1 MLSLTLY
8 LGCVGGHLHGLD
20 SPDAE
25 DSAQAETG
33 EGDTAGDT
41 SGDSGGDSGRDSGD
55 TGPGP
60 NPFAD
65 GDGDGFPDA
74 WAETEY
80 WEESPLASLLL
91 PTEVPDGTHWEVRIA
106 TSTDRLTWEPDNRVI
121 AHGFSSL
128 DLIVAGE
135 MLILAG
141 MVDGAVARDLPA
153 SVQGYN
159 IPAIAT
165 ADLET
170 WGSQTWPI
178 GQGSETNVVDPSLQL
193 GSDGVLRATWFA
205 HSTPGVDPATI
216 EGIHLVQ
223 RGTWSDTGTFIQDDF
238 EEEFAEEWLADP
250 VICELDGTPWMF
262 YTHFA
267 ERIRAA
273 RSTDGGGHFEPV
285 TTFSWEEP
293 SVPFCIAEEDGI
305 RVIAQTSGGR
315 FSPRQGWVASDGSF
329 TEIEPLYED
338 HPWGDNCTSP
348 VVGYWQERWVLA
360 CAVQVQGE

>member
-1 MLSLTLY
+1 M
-8 LGCVGGHLHGLD
+8 HGT
-20 SPDAE
+20 DAHDTE
-25 DSAQAETG
+25 DSAG
-33 EGDTAGDT
+33 GDTGGSESDSGND
-41 SGDSGGDSGRDSGD
+41 SGDDSGD
-55 TGPGP
+55 TAIGP

-65 GDGDGFPDA
+65 ADGDGLPDA

-80 WEESPLASLLL
+80 WEENPLASLLL
-91 PTEVPDGTHWEVRIA
+91 PTDVPDETHWEVRIA
-106 TSTDRLTWEPDNRVI
+106 TSDDGLSWVPDDRVI

-128 DLIVAGE
+128 DLMVAGE

-153 SVQGYN
+153 SVQGYT

-223 RGTWSDTGTFIQDDF
+223 RGTWSDSGTFLQDDV
-238 EEEFAEEWLADP
+238 EEEFAEDWLADP

-273 RSTDGGGHFEPV
+273 RSTDGGAHFEPV
-285 TTFSWEEP
+285 SSFSWEEP
-293 SVPFCIAEEDGI
+293 SVPFCITGEDGI

-315 FSPRQGWVASDGSF
+315 FSPRQGWVASDDSF
-329 TEIEPLYED
+329 TEGEPLYED